1 MLSSWCLTDYL
12 IPDRQTVHGKERL
25 KPEEAIW
32 HTLRFHLSMTE
43 VQVAHHIWACV
54 PQSFSLA
61 YLLPELLT
69 AIEKGIIVQAKPAH
83 LSPLL

>member
-25 KPEEAIW
+25 EPEEAIW
-32 HTLRFHLSMTE
+32 HTLGFHLSMTE
-43 VQVAHHIWACV
+43 VQVAHHIQACV

-61 YLLPELLT
+61 HRLPELLT
-69 AIEKGIIVQAKPAH
+69 AIEKGII
-83 LSPLL
+83 L